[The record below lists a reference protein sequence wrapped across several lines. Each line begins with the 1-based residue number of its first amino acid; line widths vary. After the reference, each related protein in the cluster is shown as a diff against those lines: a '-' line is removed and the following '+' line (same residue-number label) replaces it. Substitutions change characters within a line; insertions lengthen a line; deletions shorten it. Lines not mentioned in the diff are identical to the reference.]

1 MAIIVI
7 CGFGI
12 DFKES
17 GERGLDVR
25 SERAVCRPEMPAP
38 RMSIFFVLGVVV
50 DDDDDMVRLVLV
62 FEFEFEFDAEGDG
75 DGISRASFAGS
86 ESESESGAV
95 RIGCK
100 CGLIRMIL
108 YTLILYLV

>member
-62 FEFEFEFDAEGDG
+62 FEFEFDAEGDG